1 MTKPKFGGSLQCV
14 SRYGFSILDFSYCGK
29 QRAILDFITMIYHN
43 CWFLQAPFFGWINLP
58 RLKWFYLGG
67 HNPFSNTPTTG
78 YNMLTARPNMPNI
91 TRWTCCPHPRRDS
104 SCCWSPHLQ
113 RKTKHRKR
121 GSLRIKTCGSK
132 QKTYFTYS
140 KHEDSTKTWPHLSTN
155 NRVSPCVSPSDPQK
169 NPITCWSL
177 SHLYER

>member
-67 HNPFSNTPTTG
+67 HTHFQIHQP
-78 YNMLTARPNMPNI
+78 L
-91 TRWTCCPHPRRDS
+91 D
-104 SCCWSPHLQ
+104 
-113 RKTKHRKR
+113 
-121 GSLRIKTCGSK
+121 
-132 QKTYFTYS
+132 
-140 KHEDSTKTWPHLSTN
+140 
-155 NRVSPCVSPSDPQK
+155 
-169 NPITCWSL
+169 ITCSQPAQTCQTSQGEL
-177 SHLYER
+177 VVRIPDGIQVVVDHLICKEKQNTANGDL